1 MNELEGMINGLLS
14 NPDEMKKIMEIA
26 GSVMGGSSG
35 SQGDTQEAPAAGGP
49 ELTQG
54 LGNLAGSL
62 GGLGNLAGGLG
73 GLGGL
78 LGGLSNITPNL
89 GQKAKKLISGSATG
103 RRDEKEALF
112 AALRPFLSERRQGK
126 LDRATQA
133 AKAMSVGLSLFGK
146 KGGG

>member
-26 GSVMGGSSG
+26 GSVMGSASG
-35 SQGDTQEAPAAGGP
+35 SQEGPKPAAAAGGTEVP
-49 ELTQG
+49 QG
-54 LGNLAGSL
+54 LGSL
-62 GGLGNLAGGLG
+62 VGGLG

-78 LGGLSNITPNL
+78 LGGLGGLTPNL
-89 GQKAKKLISGSATG
+89 GQKAKKLLSGSAAG
-103 RRDEKEALF
+103 SRDEKDALF
-112 AALRPFLSERRQGK
+112 AAIRPFLSERRQGK

-146 KGGG
+146 KGGGE